1 MDWGF
6 VIQVILAILGASLI
20 AGGIV
25 AYRRSGRTGVRGF
38 AAAAIGAGGVM
49 WIVVAVTL
57 PVSDTANGPEGLT
70 AEKVNASPTS
80 GTPESTEV
88 SLVQS
93 MKGYELYS
101 WQRDGDWHFALLVG
115 TNRIK
120 THDEV
125 TSPEAGVQGTEALKR
140 ELSRLP
146 KGEPVVWSPLRVAG
160 LTMPPNDT
168 ISEINEY
175 SAQLGIQLE
184 IDR

>member
-6 VIQVILAILGASLI
+6 ITQVILAILGAALI

-25 AYRRSGRTGVRGF
+25 AYRGSGRTGVPGF

-49 WIVVAVTL
+49 LTIVAVTL
-57 PVSDTANGPEGLT
+57 PISDTASELEGLT
-70 AEKVNASPTS
+70 AEKIEASPTL
-80 GTPESTEV
+80 GAPESIEV

-101 WQRDGDWHFALLVG
+101 WQMDGDWHFALLVA
-115 TNRIK
+115 TNWIK

-125 TSPEAGVQGTEALKR
+125 TSPQSGVQGTEALKR

-146 KGEPVVWSPLRVAG
+146 TGAPVFWSGLRVGG

-168 ISEINEY
+168 ISEISSY

-184 IDR
+184 IGQ